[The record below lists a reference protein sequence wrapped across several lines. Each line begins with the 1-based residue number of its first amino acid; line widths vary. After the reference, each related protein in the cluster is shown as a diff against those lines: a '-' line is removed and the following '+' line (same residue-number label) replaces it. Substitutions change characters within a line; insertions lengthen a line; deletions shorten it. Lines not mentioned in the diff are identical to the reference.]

1 MAPFDEREMVRRSFK
16 YIAEAHDAIDQTRA
30 AIATSR
36 VVIER
41 SRKQLKPARLN
52 LPKKEEK

>member
-1 MAPFDEREMVRRSFK
+1 MVRRSFK

-41 SRKQLKPARLN
+41 SRKQLKPARFE